1 MNLTTDRT
9 NDIVIV
15 RVSETRLMYPSL
27 SDFSSAIS
35 GLIDNGTRKLVI
47 DLTPVSYVDSATIG
61 CLMDLHRQASEV
73 GAVLK
78 LSGVQKRVQTM
89 LTLTGCHNFLE
100 IHADEPTAVNSF

>member
-9 NDIVIV
+9 NDVVIV

-35 GLIDNGTRKLVI
+35 TLLDNGTRKLVI
-47 DLTPVSYVDSATIG
+47 DLAPVSYVDSATIG
-61 CLMDLHRQASEV
+61 CLMDLHRQANEA